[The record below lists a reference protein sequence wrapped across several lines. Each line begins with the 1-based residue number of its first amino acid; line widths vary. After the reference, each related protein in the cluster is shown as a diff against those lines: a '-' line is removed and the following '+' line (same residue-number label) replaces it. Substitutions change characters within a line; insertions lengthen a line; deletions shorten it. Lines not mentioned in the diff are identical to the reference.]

1 MMEKNFNVDLDPI
14 GSNVRKSY
22 AKCLKA
28 IFVLFGKGNCGKT
41 TTLRLL
47 IDLLSSSQQLPQNK
61 ADVRVIVEY
70 KGKYIYI
77 STYGDV
83 KEEIY
88 INHLFFEGRYDN
100 SKILLFQNKEK
111 MKTGVVSSYYKEYPP
126 SIYVS
131 ASRRDGETVIANLSF
146 ATAKTRHICKYEWL
160 LKNAENPSSLYN
172 HNNPSND
179 DWAMAKHLKDL
190 IDKVIDNKLIP

>member
-28 IFVLFGKGNCGKT
+28 IFVLFGESNCGKT

-47 IDLLSSSQQLPQNK
+47 IDLLSGCQQLPKNK
-61 ADVRVIVEY
+61 GDVRAIVDYE
-70 KGKYIYI
+70 GKYIYI

-88 INHLFFEGRYDN
+88 INNLFFEGRYDN
-100 SKILLFQNKEK
+100 SKILFISNGIMTK
-111 MKTGVVSSYYKEYPP
+111 GVKRTYYKDYTP

-172 HNNPSND
+172 HNNPSNS
-179 DWAMAKHLKDL
+179 DWAMAKL
-190 IDKVIDNKLIP
+190 IKKEIDEIIAQIK